1 MDTGS
6 RERRMRVLFYH
17 ANSVDIGGA
26 DYCLVKMV
34 TQLDRTRFEPFVL
47 LRLETPVCALY
58 QQHGIETLVRP
69 VLRLSRRQGTGYW
82 LRLLPSAVRTVWIVA
97 RLVRRL
103 RVDVVHGNDL
113 LDFLASLGGRL
124 GGAATVQHVRM
135 FPPAG
140 PLGTVIRRAVAALNH
155 RVLCVSTAIRR
166 SLGSPENAIVLY
178 DWLDPERVGQVD
190 GDGVSVRAD
199 LGVRPGKVVIT
210 VVGRLEPWKGQHLLV
225 EAAPA
230 ILDACPDL
238 EFWIVGGEVT
248 GKEEYAANVRRRV
261 EALGL
266 AEMVRFLGDR
276 RDAIAVMRASD
287 VVVHTSVE
295 PDPLPGVVMEAG
307 LAGKIVVGPRAGG
320 VPEEV
325 PASNHWAL
333 YDRGD
338 AASLACAVV
347 RVLQHEDLS
356 GAGLEAQRYVRERFD
371 VCALSA
377 AVESTYGDL
386 ARA

>member
-1 MDTGS
+1 MD
-6 RERRMRVLFYH
+6 RESCEHRIRVLFYH
-17 ANSVDIGGA
+17 ANSLDIGGS

-47 LRLETPVCALY
+47 LRLDTWVGTLY
-58 QQHGIETLVRP
+58 RQHGIETLVRP
-69 VLRLSRRQGTGYW
+69 VLRLSRGQSIGYW
-82 LRLLPSAVRTVWIVA
+82 LRLLPSAARTVWIVA

-103 RVDVVHGNDL
+103 RVDVVHSNDL

-140 PLGTVIRRAVAALNH
+140 LLGTVIRRAVITLNQ
-155 RVLCVSTAIRR
+155 RVMCVSNAIRR
-166 SLGSPENAIVLY
+166 SMGSPGNAMVLY
-178 DWLDPERVGQVD
+178 DWSDPERVGHED
-190 GDGVSVRAD
+190 GDAASVRAD

-230 ILDACPDL
+230 ILDACPDV
-238 EFWIVGGEVT
+238 EFWIVGGDVV
-248 GKEEYAANVRRRV
+248 GKEGYATEVRRMV
-261 EALGL
+261 EASGL
-266 AEMVRFLGDR
+266 THMVRFLGDR
-276 RDAIAVMRASD
+276 RDVMAVMRASD
-287 VVVHTSVE
+287 LVVHTSVE

-307 LAGKIVVGPRAGG
+307 LAGKIVVGPKAGG

-325 PASNHWAL
+325 PPSNHWAL

-338 AASLACAVV
+338 AASLARAVV

-371 VCALSA
+371 AGALSA
-377 AVESTYGDL
+377 AVESTYGEL
-386 ARA
+386 VRP